1 LPVSPPEIGRGR
13 SIARFGTALLLLL
26 ATRAE
31 GATPVERSLDGF
43 LASAVP
49 ICMKAPAVQCVDRG
63 FAFADRD
70 RNRRLSLAEAKRTQ
84 AEVNRWTK
92 ANARKLPPQEREK
105 LVMGLLV
112 LQTVG
117 PEQVFKSYDAD
128 GDGELTRE
136 ELTAD
141 IRLDRRPLPEILTDP
156 SAIDWDS
163 LTARAGEAGPLLR
176 RLFQL

>member
-1 LPVSPPEIGRGR
+1 VSSRKTGHGRGVV
-13 SIARFGTALLLLL
+13 RFGAALLLLL
-26 ATRAE
+26 ATQAE
-31 GATPVERSLDGF
+31 GAAPTEGSLEGF
-43 LASAVP
+43 LAAAVP
-49 ICMKAPAVQCVDRG
+49 ICTKAPAVQCVERG

-70 RNRRLSLAEAKRTQ
+70 RNRRLSLAEAKQTQ

-112 LQTVG
+112 LQTIG
-117 PEQVFKSYDAD
+117 PEQVFKSYDTD
-128 GDGELTRE
+128 GDGELTRDE
-136 ELTAD
+136 VTAD

-156 SAIDWDS
+156 AAIDWDS
-163 LTARAGEAGPLLR
+163 LSARAGEAGPLLR